1 MSSNRATG
9 LTVRYVS
16 YSMTM
21 RILRR
26 RDRRAHDEEFVAYY
40 AARAG
45 HLRNTA
51 YLLCG
56 DWHLAEDLTQTA
68 FTKLY
73 RAWARIDR
81 HDVLDQYARRVL
93 LRAFLD
99 EHRRPW
105 RRERAVL
112 PGDETLDAV
121 VPEHR
126 GVEDRQVLKTALLR
140 IPKGRRAVL
149 VLRFWADLSVEQ
161 VAEVLGCSA
170 GTVKS
175 QTARGLDNL
184 REVLGDAFEPISP
197 GGQS

>member
-1 MSSNRATG
+1 M
-9 LTVRYVS
+9 
-16 YSMTM
+16 MK

-26 RDRRAHDEEFVAYY
+26 GGRREHDEEFVAYY

-51 YLLCG
+51 FLLCG

-73 RAWARIDR
+73 RAWTRIDR
-81 HDVLDQYARRVL
+81 HDVLDQYARKIL

-105 RRERAVL
+105 RRERPTL
-112 PGDETLDAV
+112 PDDEVLDAI
-121 VPEHR
+121 VPDQR

-149 VLRFWADLSVEQ
+149 VLRFWADLPVEQ
-161 VAEVLGCSA
+161 VAEILGCSA

-184 REVLGDAFEPISP
+184 RQVLGDTLDDLKPTIP
-197 GGQS
+197 GGQP

>member
-1 MSSNRATG
+1 M
-9 LTVRYVS
+9 
-16 YSMTM
+16 MM

-26 RDRRAHDEEFVAYY
+26 GGRREHDDEFVAYY

-51 YLLCG
+51 FLLCG

-73 RAWARIDR
+73 RAWTRIDR

-99 EHRRPW
+99 EGRRPW
-105 RRERAVL
+105 RRER
-112 PGDETLDAV
+112 PTHDDETLDTVA
-121 VPEHR
+121 PEQPEQR
-126 GVEDRQVLKTALLR
+126 GVEERQMLKTALLR

-161 VAEVLGCSA
+161 VAEILGCSP

-184 REVLGDAFEPISP
+184 REVLGDTRRDNLKPTVP
-197 GGQS
+197 GGQP